1 MCALGS
7 SEPAASVAARAMT
20 PGVNQGI
27 CITAQQCARLDR
39 SALRDAGPRHG
50 KSLRHLLNRR
60 SNLILLWVRGEVRCF
75 AKHFSESDQDS
86 MSGLSLELLSCS
98 SFLST
103 SQEVESG
110 GRPKRCALPLALE
123 TEEAGRSCSMDI
135 NSFLAFRETDV
146 DMVGIWGMRH
156 RVVSSRCGSS
166 APA

>member
-27 CITAQQCARLDR
+27 CITAQQCAHLDR

-110 GRPKRCALPLALE
+110 GRPKRCAPSLGFEP
-123 TEEAGRSCSMDI
+123 EEAGRPCWMDAYP
-135 NSFLAFRETDV
+135 FLAFSENDV
-146 DMVGIWGMRH
+146 DSWGMRH
-156 RVVSSRCGSS
+156 RVVSFCRGPSV
-166 APA
+166 PA